1 MHRLPTPTS
10 NSIVC
15 LFMTDHP
22 SMTMSIYGRFPP
34 LAALLALCL
43 CSSALQLQ
51 ALLTHP
57 LQVNALQAIR
67 RSLNDPVN
75 NLKNW
80 GKGDPCTS
88 NWTGVVCFNTTG
100 KDGFLHIQQL
110 LLLNKNLSGTLSP
123 KLGQLSFL
131 EILDFM
137 WNKISG
143 TIPKE
148 LGNLKSLVLLLL
160 NGNQLVGP
168 LPEELGYLPKLDRL
182 QIDENQI
189 SGPIPESFGNL
200 RKIQHF
206 HMNNNSISGQIPHA
220 LSRLPLLVHFLLDNN
235 NLSGYLPPELYQLPQ
250 LQILQLDNNNFTGT
264 IPDSYGNMSRLIKL
278 SLRNCSL
285 QGPIPDLSR
294 ISNLSYVDLSWN
306 HLNGSIPTNKPS
318 DNITTINLSN
328 NDISGLIPANFSGL
342 PHLQKLSL
350 DHNALSGSVPS
361 DIWRNRT
368 FNATEKLLLD
378 FQQNMLSNISGSLE
392 PPTNVTISLRGNPV
406 CSVANQPK
414 ITQFCGIQNGSE
426 EILAS
431 STIIPTYCHSQSCP
445 DGYEY
450 VPESPVPCFCAAP
463 LRIGY
468 RLKSPAFSNFI
479 PYEDKFKVILA
490 SNLGINPY
498 QLSIVS
504 FIWERGPRLRLYF
517 KLFPKYGN
525 HSNKF
530 NESEI
535 HRIEGLFAE
544 WKAGVGGI
552 FGPYEF
558 LNFILLSPYEED
570 VDLHISKSGLSKG
583 AVAGIVL
590 AAIAGAMTLSAI
602 ISIFTAKQYMKK
614 YHMTLRKQSAS
625 KISIKIDGVKSFT
638 FDEMMQATN
647 NFSISSQVGQGGY
660 GKVYK
665 GVLADGTVV
674 AIKRALESSLQGE
687 REFFTEIE
695 LLSRL
700 HHRNLVSLVG
710 YCDDEIEQMLVYE
723 FMPNGTLRD
732 HLSGNDVKKP
742 LSFAMRLQIA
752 LGSAK
757 GILYLHAEA
766 DPPIFHRDIKAS
778 NILLDSRLTAKVADF
793 GLSRLAPVPDVE
805 GTVPGHVSTVVKGT
819 PVNLAYQ
826 TGMMLSIIDGRMGS
840 YPSEC
845 VAKFAT
851 LALKC
856 CQDEPESRPAM
867 TGVVRELENIWRMMP
882 DTDIASSESMVSDE
896 RKRASSSPSSL
907 LSSSLKNAYWSS
919 DVSSSNLV
927 SGVIPTITPRTCKM
941 LPSDQKQAIPKIK
954 FPFCVH
960 LVSWEKENV
969 SSEALEAARIACNK
983 YMVKFAGK
991 DSFHLRVRVHPFHVL
1006 RINKMLSCAGADRLQ
1021 TGMRGAFGKPQGTCA
1036 RVDIGQVL
1044 LSVRCKETNGNN
1056 AQEALRRAKF
1066 KFPGR
1071 QKIIVSRKWG
1081 FTKFSRTD
1089 YVVWRS
1095 ENRILPD
1102 GVNAKLLGCHGPL
1115 ARRQPG
1121 RAFLSA
1127 TA

>member
-1 MHRLPTPTS
+1 MGKLKLGLDLEKACDGDEWQQKV
-10 NSIVC
+10 NSEGSRHEVC
-15 LFMTDHP
+15 DESDRRRRGANQQASKLKIET
-22 SMTMSIYGRFPP
+22 
-34 LAALLALCL
+34 LANQPAACII
-43 CSSALQLQ
+43 
-51 ALLTHP
+51 
-57 LQVNALQAIR
+57 NALQAIR

-110 LLLNKNLSGTLSP
+110 LLLNKNLSGSLSP
-123 KLGQLSFL
+123 ELGQLSFL

-206 HMNNNSISGQIPHA
+206 
-220 LSRLPLLVHFLLDNN
+220 
-235 NLSGYLPPELYQLPQ
+235 
-250 LQILQLDNNNFTGT
+250 QLDNNNFNGT

-278 SLRNCSL
+278 
-285 QGPIPDLSR
+285 
-294 ISNLSYVDLSWN
+294 
-306 HLNGSIPTNKPS
+306 
-318 DNITTINLSN
+318 NLSN

-431 STIIPTYCHSQSCP
+431 STIIPTYCYSQSCP

-504 FIWERGPRLRLYF
+504 FIWERGPRLRLYL

-570 VDLHISKSGLSKG
+570 DLHISKSGLSKG
-583 AVAGIVL
+583 AIAGIVL
-590 AAIAGAMTLSAI
+590 AAIA
-602 ISIFTAKQYMKK
+602 
-614 YHMTLRKQSAS
+614 AS

-732 HLSGNDVKKP
+732 HLSVTSKKP

-757 GILYLHAEA
+757 GILYLHTEA

-819 PVNLAYQ
+819 PGYLDPEYFLTHKLTDKSDVYSLGVVFLELLTGMQPILHGKNIVREVNLAYQ
-826 TGMMLSIIDGRMGS
+826 AGMMLSIIDGRMGS

-896 RKRASSSPSSL
+896 RKRGSSSPSSL

-927 SGVIPTITPRTCKM
+927 SGVIPIITPRIYDVGAKKKGV
-941 LPSDQKQAIPKIK
+941 DE

-1071 QKIIVSRKWG
+1071 QKII
-1081 FTKFSRTD
+1081 FSRTD
-1089 YVVWRS
+1089 YVIWRS

-1127 TA
+1127 TT